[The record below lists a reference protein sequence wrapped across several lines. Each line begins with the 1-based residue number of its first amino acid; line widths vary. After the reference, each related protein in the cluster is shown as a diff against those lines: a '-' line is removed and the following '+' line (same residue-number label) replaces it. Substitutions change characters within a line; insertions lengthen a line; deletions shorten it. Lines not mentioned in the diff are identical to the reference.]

1 MAPAILAQSRAGF
14 QARRGPRFLA
24 WLAAATLLCGG
35 CTTLKSQQLPPEAL
49 QAQIRNGSIVQ
60 TGDEVNLVTRD
71 GAEHTLIVSAV
82 GTDAIV
88 GTLEGGA
95 SIAVPI
101 DDVLALRTREISAG
115 RTALAGVGVYLLVGG
130 VLMVVAMHDIVD
142 DFVDALFGGLS
153 D

>member
-1 MAPAILAQSRAGF
+1 M
-14 QARRGPRFLA
+14 
-24 WLAAATLLCGG
+24 
-35 CTTLKSQQLPPEAL
+35 KSQQLPPEAL

-60 TGDEVNLVTRD
+60 TGDDVNLVTRD

-95 SIAVPI
+95 SVTVPI
-101 DDVLALRTREISAG
+101 DDVLALRTQEVSVA
-115 RTALAGVGVYLLVGG
+115 RTVLAGVGVYWLVAS
-130 VLMVVAMHDIVD
+130 VLVVVALHDIAD
-142 DFVDALFGGLS
+142 EIADAIIGAFGGSS